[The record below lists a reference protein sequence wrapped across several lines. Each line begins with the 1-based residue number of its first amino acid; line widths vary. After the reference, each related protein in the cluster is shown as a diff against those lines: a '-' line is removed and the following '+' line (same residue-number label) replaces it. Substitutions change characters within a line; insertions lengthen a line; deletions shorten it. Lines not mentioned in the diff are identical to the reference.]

1 MTVSETFLFTFLWDY
16 FLFFFFF
23 QDAKVP
29 GFAIKGCNYLRKHKS
44 ALFQIP

>member
-1 MTVSETFLFTFLWDY
+1 MTVSETFLFIFLCDY
-16 FLFFFFF
+16 FFLFFF

-29 GFAIKGCNYLRKHKS
+29 GFVIKGCSYLRKHKS